1 MKRSDALAPCRQR
14 GLTIVEL
21 MAALLIASILLAGLV
36 TIFAS
41 MRRSFSTTRELNQLV
56 NQQQFTSTVLTNAI
70 DGAGYYPM
78 TSRTVRGLFPNIAQ
92 AFPVMSTTAGSS
104 TSGSYAVNFTTAGQ
118 FIYGTG
124 GTVPGSKNDMVAVR
138 IITGGSGTKAYDC
151 LGESTVPAG
160 APGSVGRA
168 ISVFW
173 VNPAKNE
180 LMCATRNEPAGE
192 PLVGDDVLTGKST
205 GLLGGVSSLVAEYG
219 VDTNRDGSVNR
230 FMSADTLNSAAGQIC
245 PDVVTG
251 AGNSSSCWPYVRS
264 VRFTLGFISA
274 LNDAKS
280 PIYMT
285 RTVHLNNTDGRT
297 LNSMDSVIASN

>member
-1 MKRSDALAPCRQR
+1 MKRSDALRPCRQS

-70 DGAGYYPM
+70 GGAGYYPM
-78 TSRTVRGLFPNIAQ
+78 TSRTVRGLFPDISQ
-92 AFPVMSTTAGSS
+92 AFPAMSTTFG
-104 TSGSYAVNFTTAGQ
+104 THTVNFTTAGQ

-124 GTVPGSKNDMVAVR
+124 STVPGANDVVAVR
-138 IITGGSGTKAYDC
+138 ILTGGSGTKAYDC
-151 LGESTVPAG
+151 LGESKVPAG

-173 VNPAKNE
+173 VDAAKKE
-180 LMCATRNEPAGE
+180 LMCATNNQPAGE
-192 PLVGDDVLTGKST
+192 PLVGGDVLTGKST
-205 GLLGGVSSLVAEYG
+205 GLLGGVNSLVAEYG

-230 FMSADTLNSAAGQIC
+230 FMSANTLNSSSGQVC

-280 PIYMT
+280 AIYMT

-297 LNSMDSVIASN
+297 LNSMDNVIASN